1 MISKHSRQVFL
12 SYTKKQRRLADAVAQ
27 KLRDH
32 QLEVWDAYSMPVG
45 SPVEDAIREALKASD
60 SMIAIL
66 DPYAF
71 SSSRVREELEYALFD
86 ERYKGRLLSVF
97 VGAKKEDFA
106 RLPWILNRL
115 ELLRFRESKNINRQA
130 TKIAD
135 TFLRLLR
142 SSEAK

>member
-1 MISKHSRQVFL
+1 MINKHSRQVFL
-12 SYTKKQRRLADAVAQ
+12 SYTNKQRPLADAVAD

-32 QLEVWDAYSMPVG
+32 QLEVWDAYSTPVG
-45 SPVEDAIREALKASD
+45 SRADDAIHDALKASD

-66 DPYAF
+66 DPHAF
-71 SSSRVREELEYALFD
+71 SSSRVREELDYALFD
-86 ERYKGRLLSVF
+86 ERYKDRLLPVF
-97 VGAKKEDFA
+97 VGAKKEDFT

-142 SSEAK
+142 SSEA